1 MSEQILTDSKQNW
14 ITCRQTWQSLC
25 DHIYDGP
32 NWDDIPEGGVVWCCL
47 DNIATFFKRIQGTG
61 RRYIVV
67 SSYSDYGLCLQ
78 AENPPYKDLVK
89 YADLLTEV
97 HGPKI
102 GYDGITIQP
111 RCRLENCNQ
120 SHKYSIKCYAITH
133 ATFPCI
139 PDEVAHWF
147 CTNCGINDDRIT
159 PIPFGLAEN
168 IDYSLLVP
176 GNNLRQTKVY
186 INFQSHTV
194 ERMRLKRFFDSLDN
208 MATVVDKAIPFEQY
222 ITDLQNHMYVLCPAG
237 NGLDCYR
244 TIEAIACG
252 AIPIVPN
259 YMPYTRLNLPVLYY
273 SGSRD
278 IVDLVKNSGY
288 PMLGDSAAATSE
300 YWQDKL
306 AKMRKKF
313 L

>member
-1 MSEQILTDSKQNW
+1 MDSKQNW
-14 ITCRQTWQSLC
+14 VTCRQTWQSLC

-78 AENPPYKDLVK
+78 AENPPYKDLVR

-102 GYDGITIQP
+102 GYDGITLQS
-111 RCRLENCNQ
+111 RCHQDNCNI
-120 SHKYSIKCYAITH
+120 SDKYSIKCYAITH

-147 CTNCGINDDRIT
+147 CTNCEINDDRVT

-176 GNNLRQTKVY
+176 SDQPKQAKVY
-186 INFQSHTV
+186 VNFQSHTI
-194 ERMRLKRFFDSLDN
+194 ERIRLKNFFQSLSN
-208 MATVVDKAIPFEQY
+208 IATVVDKAMPFEQY
-222 ITDLQNHMYVLCPAG
+222 IADLQSHMYVLCPVG

-244 TIEAIACG
+244 TVEAIACG

-259 YMPYTRLNLPVLYY
+259 CMPYTILNLPVLYY
-273 SGSRD
+273 RDYREILDFVTDLGCPIIRGS
-278 IVDLVKNSGY
+278 V
-288 PMLGDSAAATSE
+288 AATVE
-300 YWQDKL
+300 YWREKL